1 MGESSVGQQVCQE
14 VVDEG
19 AGATEE
25 ATLTTTAELMRCL
38 WRGHC
43 KGWESN
49 IVERFR
55 PEKLGERRHCQNQC
69 GVRALA

>member
-1 MGESSVGQQVCQE
+1 MWGSRC
-14 VVDEG
+14 
-19 AGATEE
+19 AKKWWTREE
-25 ATLTTTAELMRCL
+25 EPQRRLTTTAEPTRCL
-38 WRGHC
+38 WWGHC

-55 PEKLGERRHCQNQC
+55 PEKLGERRHCQNLC